1 MELYIWKKDFKNYM
15 DFVYEKKRYP
25 SKSTNIDELYLFNW
39 AKKQRFLYT
48 KKKLSDDKVKML
60 NDYNFWYFKTKD
72 KNKKMNEIN
81 NFFKVDE
88 IKIEQKVKNVIENKN
103 IVINIANLNLFYD
116 KHEQK
121 ETNQNYCKKIIDKVF
136 SLFNFLKSD
145 QLLIKD
151 SV

>member
-88 IKIEQKVKNVIENKN
+88 IKIEKVKNVIENKN

>member
-1 MELYIWKKDFKNYM
+1 MELSLWKKDFKNYM
-15 DFVYEKKRYP
+15 DFVYENKRYP

-48 KKKLSDDKVKML
+48 KNKLSDDKINLL
-60 NDYNFWYFKTKD
+60 NNYNFWYFKTKD

-88 IKIEQKVKNVIENKN
+88 IKIERKVKNVIENKN

-116 KHEQK
+116 NHEQK
-121 ETNQNYCKKIIDKVF
+121 EMNQNYCKKIIDKVF
-136 SLFNFLKSD
+136 SLFNFFKSD

>member
-88 IKIEQKVKNVIENKN
+88 IKIEKVKNVIENKN

-121 ETNQNYCKKIIDKVF
+121 ETNKNYCKKIIDKVF

>member
-1 MELYIWKKDFKNYM
+1 MELSLWKKDFKNYM

-48 KKKLSDDKVKML
+48 KKKLSDDKIKLL
-60 NDYNFWYFKTKD
+60 NNYNFWYFKTKD

-81 NFFKVDE
+81 NFFKVNE

-116 KHEQK
+116 NHEQK

-136 SLFNFLKSD
+136 SLFKFFKSD